1 VKKLIITIIILLYF
15 ANYAAAQ
22 NIDSLL
28 NLGKQLLDKGSTYFD
43 EGSLIEAEQKFQQ
56 ILDLSSES
64 YLAQYFLA
72 YTDYR
77 LAVYYRETKDAEQF
91 NNYISL
97 SENEL
102 EAILDSNDT
111 NSEVLSLLA
120 SAYGEQIK
128 ANSDSAKHLAP
139 KALLLISKAL
149 NLDPDNPRVHL
160 LAGKLFLNLPEKYGG
175 DKQKSLEY
183 LRKSVQLFEANQDAD
198 DELEWGY
205 IFALTWL
212 GKNYMELNDYS
223 AAVDIYN
230 KALEVSPDF
239 LWIKN
244 ILLPEAADKLNSN
257 DE

>member
-1 VKKLIITIIILLYF
+1 MKNLSVIITILCFFTTKGIS
-15 ANYAAAQ
+15 Q
-22 NIDSLL
+22 NVDSLL
-28 NLGKQLLDKGSTYFD
+28 NLGKELLDRGSIYFD

-77 LAVYYRETKDAEQF
+77 LAVYYRQTKDTEQF

-97 SENEL
+97 AENEL

-120 SAYGEQIK
+120 SAYGEQIT
-128 ANSDSAKHLAP
+128 ANSDSAIHLAP

-160 LAGKLFLNLPEKYGG
+160 LAGKLLLNLPEKYGG
-175 DKQKSLEY
+175 DKQKSL
-183 LRKSVQLFEANQDAD
+183 LHLKKSVRLLEANQDAD
-198 DELEWGY
+198 DDLEWGY

-212 GKNYMELNDYS
+212 GKNYMELNDYA

-244 ILLPEAADKLNSN
+244 ILLPEAENKLNPN